1 MNNITVYYYIQEV
14 NRVAE
19 DTMGTKGRKKCDDN
33 SFVIFLILI
42 LLLLRP
48 NWH

>member
-1 MNNITVYYYIQEV
+1 MNNIVVYYIQEV

-19 DTMGTKGRKKCDDN
+19 DTMGTKRRRGYDDN

-42 LLLLRP
+42 LLLLGL